1 MTDASE
7 GVDPVTLE
15 VLRNQLESVAEEMGQ
30 TLIRGAYSPNIKER
44 RDCSTA
50 LFDADGRMIAQAEHI
65 PVHLGAM
72 PAAVA
77 AVRERDPQPGDVFVL
92 NDPFTGGTHLPDVTT
107 VSPIAPDPG
116 GSEDGSGD
124 GEIVGYAVSRA
135 HHADV
140 GGMTPGSMPAG
151 AEEIYQEGLRL
162 PPTRLVAGGEPREEV
177 RSLVLANVRNPD
189 ERRADLR
196 AQQAANERA
205 ERRLADLFADHGRE
219 TVLSGFDAVIG
230 YSRERLADEIA
241 ALPDGV
247 YEATDVLEGDGV
259 TDDDIEIAVAV
270 TIDGESI
277 DVDFSGT
284 ADQVAGNLNA
294 PLSVA
299 KSAVYFVV
307 RCLTDP
313 EIPPNHGCYEPVRV
327 SAPEGSLLNPTAPA
341 AVVGGN
347 VETSQRVT
355 DVVFTA
361 LAEAAPDRVPAQGQ
375 GTMNNLTIGARDG
388 SFAYYETIGGGFGA
402 RAERDGMDG
411 VQVGMTNTL
420 NTPVESLETEYPLRV
435 ERYALRE
442 GSGGRG
448 RHRGGEGL
456 ERAVTV
462 EKPATVSLLTE
473 RRRHAPK
480 GVAGGGDGATGENLI
495 DGEAV
500 PAKTTVD
507 VDAGTTVT
515 VKTPGGGGHGDPGE
529 RNAKSVETDRAAGTH
544 GESIDRNES

>member
-1 MTDASE
+1 MTGDSTPDTADSI
-7 GVDPVTLE
+7 DPVTLE

-50 LFDADGRMIAQAEHI
+50 LFDAEERMIAQAEHI

-72 PAAVA
+72 PAAVE
-77 AVRERDPQPGDVFVL
+77 AVREHDPQPGDVFVL
-92 NDPFTGGTHLPDVTT
+92 NDPFTGGTHLPDVTM
-107 VSPIAPDPG
+107 VSPIAPD
-116 GSEDGSGD
+116 E
-124 GEIVGYAVSRA
+124 EIVGYAVSRA

-151 AEEIYQEGLRL
+151 AQEIYQEGLRL
-162 PPTRLVAGGEPREEV
+162 PPTRLVEGGEPREDV
-177 RSLVLANVRNPD
+177 RELVLANVRNAR

-205 ERRLADLFADHGRE
+205 EERLAALFDEHGRE
-219 TVLSGFDAVIG
+219 TVLTGFDAVID
-230 YSRERLADEIA
+230 YSRERITEEIA
-241 ALPDGV
+241 ALPDGT

-259 TDDDIEIAVAV
+259 TDEDIPISV
-270 TIDGESI
+270 TVTVDGEAI

-284 ADQVAGNLNA
+284 ADQLAGNLNA
-294 PLSVA
+294 PLAVA
-299 KSAVYFVV
+299 TSAVYFVV
-307 RCLTDP
+307 RSITDP
-313 EIPPNHGCYEPVRV
+313 EIPPNHGCYEPVSV
-327 SAPEGSLLNPTAPA
+327 HAPEGTLLNPEPPA

-361 LAEAAPDRVPAQGQ
+361 LAQAAPDRVPAQGQ

-388 SFAYYETIGGGFGA
+388 SFTYYETIAGGFGA

-420 NTPVESLETEYPLRV
+420 NTPIESLETEYPLRV

-448 RHRGGEGL
+448 RHRGGLGL
-456 ERAVTV
+456 ERSVTV
-462 EKPATVSLLTE
+462 EKAATVSLLTE

-480 GVAGGGDGATGENLI
+480 GVAGGENGATGENLI
-495 DGEAV
+495 DGEPA

-515 VKTPGGGGHGDPGE
+515 VKTPGGGGHGEP
-529 RNAKSVETDRAAGTH
+529 AADDG
-544 GESIDRNES
+544 DDDV